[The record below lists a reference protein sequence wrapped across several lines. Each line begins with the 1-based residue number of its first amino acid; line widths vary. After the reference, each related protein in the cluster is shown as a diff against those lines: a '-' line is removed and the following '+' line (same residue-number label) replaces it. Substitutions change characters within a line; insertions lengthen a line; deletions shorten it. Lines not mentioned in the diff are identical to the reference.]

1 MHSEAAGRHHELMC
15 PATRARRSPSRREH
29 SQSPRPEREKWEDAH
44 TRSPCEQQAVEQF
57 TASVPLMQNEVSE
70 AEGTAQFDAERLE
83 TTWQWVARAQNL
95 PSDSLDPKQV
105 IANGFVE

>member
-1 MHSEAAGRHHELMC
+1 MAIADPAAAAAALKKIV
-15 PATRARRSPSRREH
+15 
-29 SQSPRPEREKWEDAH
+29 PEFD
-44 TRSPCEQQAVEQF
+44 EQQAVEQF

>member
-1 MHSEAAGRHHELMC
+1 
-15 PATRARRSPSRREH
+15 
-29 SQSPRPEREKWEDAH
+29 
-44 TRSPCEQQAVEQF
+44 
-57 TASVPLMQNEVSE
+57 MQNEVSE